1 MIIAAN
7 VMMRLT
13 RLTLVA
19 LLIHA
24 SAATAGDVDLELVL
38 AMDASGSISQSDYIL
53 QLEGTAEAFRDPEV
67 QVAMTSGALGKIAVA
82 VMLWS
87 DAGRAKPNSG
97 WFIIEDAASAE
108 AFATMVS
115 HFQLPDGQV
124 ISLFG
129 GGGTG
134 IGAGVEEA
142 LRLLS
147 TNTYRGDRQVIDV
160 SGDGVETE
168 FEFSQ
173 GVMIRDARAMADISG
188 VTVNGLPISRND
200 VASLAIYYQKE
211 VITGPGAFVVEA
223 KGFDDFARAFREK
236 LLREVA
242 LQMVQHDERYR
253 LANMSGD

>member
-1 MIIAAN
+1 
-7 VMMRLT
+7 MRL
-13 RLTLVA
+13 LLATL
-19 LLIHA
+19 IMTMA
-24 SAATAGDVDLELVL
+24 SAAAADDVDLELVL

-53 QLEGTAEAFRDPEV
+53 QLEGTAAAFRDPDV
-67 QVAMTSGALGKIAVA
+67 QAAMTSGALGRIAVA

-87 DAGRAKPNSG
+87 DAERAKPNSG

-108 AFATMVS
+108 AFAAMVS
-115 HFQLPDGQV
+115 RFQLPDGQV

-142 LRLLS
+142 LRLLAA
-147 TNTYRGDRQVIDV
+147 NDHIGDRQVIDV

-168 FEFSQ
+168 FEFSK
-173 GVMIRDARAMADISG
+173 GVMIRDARAMAEISG
-188 VTVNGLPISRND
+188 VTVNGLPISR
-200 VASLAIYYQKE
+200 AEETGLAEYYRNN
-211 VITGPGAFVVEA
+211 VITGPGAFVIEA

-242 LQMVQHDERYR
+242 LQVADDGGADQ
-253 LANMSGD
+253 SGFRIAAVR